1 MARPIG
7 ALGKGKASDRE
18 VGVTAWLLA
27 NSAGT
32 VGVRAAVE
40 MLQSGQGALDAV
52 ERGIREVEADP
63 TVRSVGIG
71 GRPNLL
77 GDIEL
82 DACIVDGDS
91 LRAGAVGALQG
102 FRHPISVARQVLERL
117 PHALLVA
124 EGAARFAR
132 EVGAEAGDLLTED
145 SRSDWQAWIEAQVPK
160 TIRDRW
166 SATTLV
172 DWVRLTTDLEDPG
185 DTVIFLAADRQRH
198 LAAGGSTC
206 GWAFKYP
213 GRLGDSPIVGAG
225 VYADSSFGAAGCTG
239 VGELALR
246 AASARSVVLYLK
258 SGLSAA
264 DACGEAIRDLRR
276 LERHHPGGLTIH
288 AVDRDGNAHAITIG
302 LPKPARYWFWREPDA
317 EPERRFAALERW

>member
-1 MARPIG
+1 MG
-7 ALGKGKASDRE
+7 
-18 VGVTAWLLA
+18 AWLLV
-27 NSAGT
+27 NSVGT
-32 VGVRAAVE
+32 VGVGPAVE
-40 MLQSGQGALDAV
+40 MLSSGQGALDVV
-52 ERGIREVEADP
+52 ERAIREVEADP
-63 TVRSVGIG
+63 SVRSVGVG

-77 GDIEL
+77 GEVEL

-91 LRAGAVGALQG
+91 LRAGAVGALKG
-102 FRHPISVARQVLERL
+102 YRYPISVARQVMERL
-117 PHALLVA
+117 PHALLVG

-132 EVGAEAGDLLTED
+132 EVGAEPGDALTEE
-145 SRSDWQAWIEAQVPK
+145 SRADWTAWIEAQVPK

-185 DTVIFLAADRQRH
+185 DTVIVLAGDRQRR

-213 GRLGDSPIVGAG
+213 GRLGDSPVIGAG
-225 VYADSSFGAAGCTG
+225 IYADNSYGAAGCTG

-246 AASARSVVLYLK
+246 SSAARSVVLYMK
-258 SGLSAA
+258 SGMSVA
-264 DACGEAIRDLRR
+264 DACAEAIRDLRR

-302 LPKPARYWFWREPDA
+302 IPKPARYWFWREPDSD
-317 EPERRFAALERW
+317 PERRFASFERW